1 MLVLKGCLESPHK
14 IENKTKLKLRLNSTT
29 AHALLIIN
37 PTFSSFP
44 LLLHYRKLLKTHNS
58 ALLVPELEKIKALE

>member
-14 IENKTKLKLRLNSTT
+14 IENETKLKLRLNSTT
-29 AHALLIIN
+29 AHALLFITT
-37 PTFSSFP
+37 TFSSILF
-44 LLLHYRKLLKTHNS
+44 LLHYRKLLKNNS